1 MCEARFPPLDI
12 VGAAGI
18 PQWLAYKIRD
28 PKQPCPNKKVDAV
41 TDRKSPLAPFKHDIF
56 RTIWIASLS
65 SNFGSLIQS
74 VGAAWM
80 MTTISTSVGMVALVQ
95 ASTALPIMLFS
106 LVSGALADN
115 FNRRK
120 VMLVAQCFMLAV
132 SVSLSIFA
140 YFGLITPWLLL
151 TFTFMLGCGT
161 ALNNPSWQ
169 ASVGDMV
176 PREDLPGAVALNS
189 MGFNITRSV
198 GPAIGGAIVAFAG
211 AAAAFAVNT
220 LSYLPLIFALFRWQ
234 PRYVENP
241 LPRETLG
248 RAISAG
254 LRYVAMSPNI
264 AKVIF
269 RSFVFGLSASAI
281 LALLPL
287 VARDLVSGG
296 PLVYGV
302 LLGAFGIG
310 AIGGALLSARLRESL
325 SSEAIVKL
333 AFLGFAASA
342 ALTAVSSNAW
352 LTSAALL
359 VSGACWVLALSLF
372 NVTVQLSTPRWVVGR
387 ALSLYQTTTFGGIAG
402 GSWIWGTAAA
412 ENGAEMALLAS
423 SVVMLLGGAI
433 GLRYALP
440 EFKTLNLDPLN
451 HFSEPL
457 LALDLKPRSGPIVI
471 MIDYVIREG
480 DVAEFLLV
488 MAARRRIRIRDGAGH
503 WALMRDLENPEIWTE
518 SYHTPTWVE
527 YVRHNQRRTK
537 ADAAVGTLIRALHK
551 GDTEPRVHRMIER
564 QTTLPHDIA
573 AHKTP
578 IDMS

>member
-1 MCEARFPPLDI
+1 MDYPEMALRE
-12 VGAAGI
+12 
-18 PQWLAYKIRD
+18 Q
-28 PKQPCPNKKVDAV
+28 KVYAV
-41 TDRKSPLAPFKHDIF
+41 TDRKSPLAPFKNDTF

-65 SNFGSLIQS
+65 SNFGALIQS

-80 MTTISTSVGMVALVQ
+80 MTTISSSVGMVALVQ

-106 LVSGALADN
+106 LISGALADN
-115 FNRRK
+115 FNRRR
-120 VMLVAQCFMLAV
+120 VMLVAQSFMLAV
-132 SVSLSIFA
+132 SVSLSAFA

-176 PREDLPGAVALNS
+176 PRDDLPGAVALNS

-234 PRYVENP
+234 PEYDPNP

-269 RSFVFGLSASAI
+269 RSFVFGLSASAV

-310 AIGGALLSARLRESL
+310 AIGGALLSARLREFM
-325 SSEAIVKL
+325 SSEAIVKS
-333 AFLGFAASA
+333 AFTGFALSA
-342 ALTAVSSNAW
+342 VLTAVSTSTW

-402 GSWIWGTAAA
+402 GSWLWGQAAA
-412 ENGAEMALLAS
+412 EYGAEMALLSS
-423 SVVMLLGGAI
+423 SVVMLVGGAI

-471 MIDYVIREG
+471 MIDYVIKEE
-480 DVAEFLLV
+480 DVNEFLQV

-537 ADAAVGTLIRALHK
+537 ADAIVGTRIRALHK

-578 IDMS
+578 IDLS

>member
-1 MCEARFPPLDI
+1 
-12 VGAAGI
+12 VTGI
-18 PQWLAYKIRD
+18 QDRLAYNGIYQSILANR
-28 PKQPCPNKKVDAV
+28 KVDEV
-41 TDRKSPLAPFKHDIF
+41 TDRTSPLAPFRNETF

-80 MTTISTSVGMVALVQ
+80 MTTISNSVGMVALVQ

-106 LVSGALADN
+106 LISGALADN

-120 VMLVAQCFMLAV
+120 VMLVAQWFMMIV
-132 SVSLSIFA
+132 SVLLTAFA
-140 YFGLITPWLLL
+140 YFHFITPWLLL
-151 TFTFMLGCGT
+151 TFTFLIGCGT

-198 GPAIGGAIVAFAG
+198 GPAIGGVIVAIAG
-211 AAAAFAVNT
+211 AAAAFAVNAM
-220 LSYLPLIFALFRWQ
+220 SYIPLIYALFRWQ
-234 PRYVENP
+234 PEYASST

-264 AKVIF
+264 GKVIF
-269 RSFVFGLSASAI
+269 RGFVFGLSASAV

-287 VARDLVSGG
+287 VARDLVGGG
-296 PLVYGV
+296 PLVYGIM
-302 LLGAFGIG
+302 LGSFGIG
-310 AIGGALLSARLRESL
+310 AIGGALLSGRLREFL
-325 SSEAIVKL
+325 SSEAIVRL
-333 AFLGFAASA
+333 AFVGFAVSA
-342 ALTAVSSNAW
+342 AITAISPSAW
-352 LTSAALL
+352 PTNAALL
-359 VSGACWVLALSLF
+359 LAGACWVFALSLF

-387 ALSLYQTTTFGGIAG
+387 ALSLYQTTTFAGIAG
-402 GSWIWGTAAA
+402 GSWLWGVAAG
-412 ENGAEMALLAS
+412 EYGADKALLAS
-423 SVVMLLGGAI
+423 SVFMLLGAAI
-433 GLRYALP
+433 GFRYALP

-451 HFSEPL
+451 RFSEPL

-471 MIDYVIREG
+471 MIDYVIAEE
-480 DVAEFLLV
+480 DVPEFLGV
-488 MAARRRIRIRDGAGH
+488 MADRRRVRIRDGAGH

-527 YVRHNQRRTK
+527 YVRHNQRRTQ
-537 ADAAVGTLIRALHK
+537 ADAAIGDRIRTLHK
-551 GDTEPRVHRMIER
+551 GPGEPRVHRMIER
-564 QTTLPHDIA
+564 QTILPHDIA

>member
-1 MCEARFPPLDI
+1 
-12 VGAAGI
+12 
-18 PQWLAYKIRD
+18 
-28 PKQPCPNKKVDAV
+28 
-41 TDRKSPLAPFKHDIF
+41 
-56 RTIWIASLS
+56 
-65 SNFGSLIQS
+65 
-74 VGAAWM
+74 M

-115 FNRRK
+115 FNRK
-120 VMLVAQCFMLAV
+120 QVMLVAQCFMLTV
-132 SVSLSIFA
+132 SVLLSMFA

-176 PREDLPGAVALNS
+176 PRDDLPGAVALNS

-198 GPAIGGAIVAFAG
+198 GPAIGGVIVAVAG

-234 PRYVENP
+234 PKYDTNP

-269 RSFVFGLSASAI
+269 RSFVFGLSASAV

-287 VARDLVSGG
+287 VARDLVGGG

-310 AIGGALLSARLRESL
+310 AIGGALLSARLREFL

-342 ALTAVSSNAW
+342 ALTAVSTNSW

-402 GSWIWGTAAA
+402 GSWIWGATAA
-412 ENGAEMALLAS
+412 ENGAETALLVS

-471 MIDYVIREG
+471 MIDYVINEE
-480 DVAEFLLV
+480 DVSEFLLV

-503 WALMRDLENPEIWTE
+503 WALMRDLENPEVWTE

-537 ADAAVGTLIRALHK
+537 ADAIVGTRIMALHK
-551 GDTEPRVHRMIER
+551 GATEPRVHRMIER